1 MIQSIAL
8 RPLVGALLALSANV
22 ALAADQPPAASA
34 APASLPAMPE
44 LIPADVPPPAVALT
58 DAVDFDALRI
68 AYGRR
73 LDYHQ
78 RCEASLP
85 TVAWAQATQ
94 ARDFDAAYAIAA
106 RWLSQCPVVERVH
119 MWAYAS
125 ANELQDAGKMELH
138 KRWYQG
144 LVGSVLKT
152 GDGLTPETAWKTIS
166 VAEEYAVLQYKHLR
180 PGAQALLMH
189 PAMLDR
195 LTAKPIDG
203 GDDVVLYFNPELHFA
218 RLDHDLGLK

>member
-1 MIQSIAL
+1 MNQSSL
-8 RPLVGALLALSANV
+8 SRPLAGVLLALSAAA
-22 ALAADQPPAASA
+22 ALSAEPAPAASA
-34 APASLPAMPE
+34 TSASLPATPE
-44 LIPADVPPPAVALT
+44 LIPADVQPPAVALT

-73 LDYHQ
+73 MDYHQ

-85 TVAWAQATQ
+85 TVPWAQATQ
-94 ARDFDAAYAIAA
+94 AKDFAAAYAIAA

-125 ANELQDAGKMELH
+125 AKELQDADKMELH

-144 LVGSVLKT
+144 LIGSVLKT
-152 GDGLTPETAWKTIS
+152 GDGLTPETAWSTIS
-166 VAEEYAVLQYKHLR
+166 VSEEYAVLQYKHLR

-189 PAMLDR
+189 PRPLDR
-195 LTAKPIDG
+195 LTAKPVDG

-218 RLDHDLGLK
+218 RLNHELGMK